1 MNVAKPY
8 TKRVPVLWWISKWKH
23 LHFIFRE
30 LTSLCVVFCSLELL
44 YLVYVVSQGENAYM
58 QFIEQLKSPWLTI
71 ANCFA
76 FFGLLFHSYTWFNL
90 APKAMVVKIGKNT
103 VPGALVL
110 LANYAGWIVVS
121 IVLIWILSSGQ

>member
-1 MNVAKPY
+1 MGVAKPY
-8 TKRVPVLWWISKWKH
+8 VRRMPVLWWTSKWKH

-44 YLVYVVSQGENAYM
+44 HMIHCVSQGQSAYEE
-58 QFIEQLKSPWLTI
+58 FLAQLNSPWLVT

-90 APKAMVVKIGKNT
+90 APKAMVIKVGKNNI
-103 VPGALVL
+103 PGALIL
-110 LANYAGWIVVS
+110 LANYAGWIVIS
-121 IVLIWILSSGQ
+121 IGLIWLLNQRQ